1 MTIRYRKI
9 KRKLNPTDS
18 NSEMRVFPVVTY
30 KYARAVT
37 LSEFAKKIA
46 KQSILGEGEVYNNLK
61 YFCSLLQ
68 EILLEGKQVNI
79 DGLGYFFLALQGN
92 GAESEEEFTTNDITG
107 IRICFRAHNN
117 IRIHNGAT
125 TRTEG
130 LDFLDVDKI
139 QQGNASDANTDETEP
154 DETDPDGTGGNEQE
168 EDPLA

>member
-9 KRKLNPTDS
+9 KRHAQPADLS
-18 NSEMRVFPVVTY
+18 SEIRVYPVVTY
-30 KYARAVT
+30 KYARAAT
-37 LSEFAKKIA
+37 LSEVAKKIA
-46 KQSILGEGEVYNNLK
+46 KQSILGEGEVYNLLK

-68 EILLEGKQVNI
+68 EILLEGRQVNL
-79 DGLGYFFLALQGN
+79 DGFGYFFLALQGN
-92 GAESEEEFTTNDITG
+92 GAETEEEFTTNDITG

-139 QQGNASDANTDETEP
+139 QQGNGSDTNETEP
-154 DETDPDGTGGNEQE
+154 DETDPDGTGGDDQE